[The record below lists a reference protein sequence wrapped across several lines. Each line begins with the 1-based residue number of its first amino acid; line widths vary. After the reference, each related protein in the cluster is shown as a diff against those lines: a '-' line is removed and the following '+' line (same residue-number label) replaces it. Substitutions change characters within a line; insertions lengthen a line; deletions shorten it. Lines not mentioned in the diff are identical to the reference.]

1 MTTQAT
7 PTTMI
12 SASNT
17 CPRCN
22 GSGKVSHRPSNGM
35 CYRCNGIGLI
45 GGVNLEAAR
54 VIQSYRLAPVAAPAP
69 VVTEPEIDDNGAWLA
84 TLFA

>member
-1 MTTQAT
+1 
-7 PTTMI
+7 
-12 SASNT
+12 
-17 CPRCN
+17 
-22 GSGKVSHRPSNGM
+22 M

-69 VVTEPEIDDNGAWLA
+69 VATETETEIDDNGAWLA

>member
-1 MTTQAT
+1 MANTN
-7 PTTMI
+7 
-12 SASNT
+12 NT

-54 VIQSYRLAPVAAPAP
+54 VIASYRTAPVAAPAP
-69 VVTEPEIDDNGAWLA
+69 VVTKTEADEADEADEAWLGK
-84 TLFA
+84 LFA